1 MKKATKEDV
10 TIGSCWVYV
19 DRRGAD
25 TLPSWDNMT
34 GSVYLVEDLEPVNHT
49 SIITS
54 RNYKHGSRSS
64 RHREYLEEFLSIHLP
79 RPPTDKL
86 KLMRLYSVL
95 SRIKG
100 TEGISN
106 LEVYSILEEEEI

>member
-1 MKKATKEDV
+1 MKKATKEDIA
-10 TIGSCWVYV
+10 IGSYWVFV
-19 DRRGAD
+19 DRQGLS
-25 TLPSWDNMT
+25 TSHSWDSMT
-34 GSVYLVEDLEPVNHT
+34 GSVYLVEDIDT
-49 SIITS
+49 RGDRSIVVT
-54 RNYKHGSRSS
+54 RNYRHGERRSGY
-64 RHREYLEEFLSIHLP
+64 RDYLQEFLDTHLP

>member
-1 MKKATKEDV
+1 MKKATKEDIA
-10 TIGSCWVYV
+10 IGSYWVFV
-19 DRRGAD
+19 DRRGVS
-25 TLPSWDNMT
+25 LSPSWDNMT
-34 GSVYLVEDLEPVNHT
+34 GSVYLVEEIERGVSTPL
-49 SIITS
+49 ITT
-54 RNYKHGSRSS
+54 RNYKHGNHGSTHQER
-64 RHREYLEEFLSIHLP
+64 LEDFLSIHLP